1 MKLLWDCIYFTLLI
15 RLGSGK
21 GPGPP
26 GQGSS
31 GGLGVCTLGCKER
44 FVSTLKARAKQSPR
58 GGNRDEEA
66 GCSPLTAPSLTPS
79 LPPARPSLHCVLRRR
94 GQSPVAVVASALC
107 PDHRGLPS
115 YGISVEW
122 KEGSGGAGPVAL
134 VTALGASRGE
144 PSQRGPGAL
153 KEPSV
158 YPQGPVPPRGTARRA
173 SSPSPPIK
181 PFHGT
186 AEPLVCQDAAR
197 ETLVRVINL
206 LATPFPRGQA
216 LEERSGVGSESVTNP
231 KWAEAAERRATPAT
245 LSPGVRAS

>member
-1 MKLLWDCIYFTLLI
+1 MLTSHRSEPHPL
-15 RLGSGK
+15 S
-21 GPGPP
+21 
-26 GQGSS
+26 SS
-31 GGLGVCTLGCKER
+31 GPTFPALCPAT
-44 FVSTLKARAKQSPR
+44 AR
-58 GGNRDEEA
+58 
-66 GCSPLTAPSLTPS
+66 T
-79 LPPARPSLHCVLRRR
+79 V
-94 GQSPVAVVASALC
+94 PVAVVASALC

-144 PSQRGPGAL
+144 PGQRGPGAL

-158 YPQGPVPPRGTARRA
+158 YPQAPVPPRGTARRA

-181 PFHGT
+181 SRFMAPRSR
-186 AEPLVCQDAAR
+186 EPLVCQDAAR
-197 ETLVRVINL
+197 ETLVRVIYP